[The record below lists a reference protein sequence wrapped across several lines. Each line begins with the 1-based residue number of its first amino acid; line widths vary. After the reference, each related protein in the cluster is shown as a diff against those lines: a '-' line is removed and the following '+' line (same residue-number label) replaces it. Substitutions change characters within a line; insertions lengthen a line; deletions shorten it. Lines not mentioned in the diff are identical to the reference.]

1 MNLRFWRR
9 CNLFYR
15 ILDTLNES
23 DYLKIINSLKNF
35 SEEIAIVE
43 YPTENTDEMKIKTEL
58 KEFHVERKWLTKWPG
73 TKLQKKKI
81 KAKAD
86 IYNYNKSSYNVL
98 KNSTSLISEEQEK
111 DIDVFFLVNRN
122 CVFYSVI
129 HEDIHVIID
138 PTLAENIK
146 LLGYTL
152 DKIPTFNLTFV

>member
-1 MNLRFWRR
+1 M
-9 CNLFYR
+9 FYR

-23 DYLKIINSLKNF
+23 DYLKIMNCLRNF
-35 SEEIAIVE
+35 SEEMVIVE

-58 KEFHVERKWLTKWPG
+58 NKFYVETRWLAKWPG
-73 TKLQKKKI
+73 TKLPQKKI

-86 IYNYNKSSYNVL
+86 IYKYNKFSYNVI

-138 PTLAENIK
+138 PNLAENIK
-146 LLGYTL
+146 LLGYKL